1 MATVNGAL
9 RTEHPALTFLLRVVI
24 VVLTVATAGTHASLG
39 GPLFTLNAIG
49 YTALATL
56 MVLPGPIG
64 RARWLIRLA
73 LLGFAAATIGGWIL
87 FGARFPLAYL
97 DKGIEVVL
105 VAFLALEI
113 WLVDGG
119 PLGVARRIRRLIA
132 GFVGVLSRGG
142 LARGRS

>member
-1 MATVNGAL
+1 MATVNGTL
-9 RTEHPALTFLLRVVI
+9 RTEHPALIFLLRVVI
-24 VVLTVATAGTHASLG
+24 VVLTIATAAIHASLG
-39 GPLFTLNAIG
+39 GPVFMLNAIG
-49 YTALATL
+49 YTTLATL

-87 FGARFPLAYL
+87 FGARFPLAYI

-105 VAFLALEI
+105 VAFLAFEI

-119 PLGVARRIRRLIA
+119 PLGVVRRLRRVINGFA
-132 GFVGVLSRGG
+132 GILSKGG
-142 LARGRS
+142 PSRGRS